1 MSDKELLFQAA
12 NTFTKNLVSNL
23 FGINTIG
30 TDALITYVVNNIE
43 DKYGMYLEPFLDKG
57 GNINIDLFGNA
68 LRDVMKTR
76 AKNGYVVKLFGKPIK
91 FGEADID
98 EFEKIFKTLK
108 ANNGQLY
115 LFRPASCGRR
125 CFCGGG
131 NQW

>member
-57 GNINIDLFGNA
+57 GNA

-108 ANNGQLY
+108 ANNGQH
-115 LFRPASCGRR
+115 
-125 CFCGGG
+125 
-131 NQW
+131 

>member
-57 GNINIDLFGNA
+57 GNLNIDLFGNQSS
-68 LRDVMKTR
+68 LER
-76 AKNGYVVKLFGKPIK
+76 L
-91 FGEADID
+91 
-98 EFEKIFKTLK
+98 TLMSSRE
-108 ANNGQLY
+108 Y
-115 LFRPASCGRR
+115 LKR
-125 CFCGGG
+125 
-131 NQW
+131 

>member
-1 MSDKELLFQAA
+1 MSVIFQAA
-12 NTFTKNLVSNL
+12 NTFTKNLV
-23 FGINTIG
+23 G

-98 EFEKIFKTLK
+98 EFERIFKTLK
-108 ANNGQLY
+108 ANNGQH
-115 LFRPASCGRR
+115 
-125 CFCGGG
+125 
-131 NQW
+131 

>member
-30 TDALITYVVNNIE
+30 TDALITYVVN
-43 DKYGMYLEPFLDKG
+43 
-57 GNINIDLFGNA
+57 NIDLFGNA

-108 ANNGQLY
+108 ANNGQH
-115 LFRPASCGRR
+115 
-125 CFCGGG
+125 
-131 NQW
+131 

>member
-1 MSDKELLFQAA
+1 MSDKELIFQAA

-30 TDALITYVVNNIE
+30 TLITYVVNNME
-43 DKYGMYLEPFLDKG
+43 DGMYLEPFLDKG
-57 GNINIDLFGNA
+57 GNLNIDLFGNA

-98 EFEKIFKTLK
+98 EFERIFKTLK
-108 ANNGQLY
+108 ANNGQH
-115 LFRPASCGRR
+115 
-125 CFCGGG
+125 
-131 NQW
+131 